1 MGSMSMGGD
10 IPKPAP
16 VVAPVTSESTDVVA
30 ATDAVKR
37 RIRAQQG
44 RQSTFIVPVA
54 SRTKSLVGD

>member
-1 MGSMSMGGD
+1 MGGGGK

-16 VVAPVTSESTDVVA
+16 VAAPVTEENEGVQDA
-30 ATDAVKR
+30 AEAVKR

-54 SRTKSLVGD
+54 AKTKSLVGD